1 MIRGTK
7 VDLVAVSTEYID
19 KYGKWINDPEV
30 TDKLG
35 DPKIPLSKGKEREWL
50 ESVLSG
56 QGDGHVFTILT
67 KKGEPIG
74 NISFNHLDFR
84 NSHGVLGIMIGEKR
98 LWDKGFGTDAIKTL
112 LRFGFEEL
120 GLRKIELFLDPGNKR
135 ALACYKNCGF
145 VEEGRARK
153 HIFHR
158 GEYIDDLRMGILREE
173 WLRLVKKK

>member
-7 VDLVAVSTEYID
+7 VDLVAVSSEYTD
-19 KYGKWINDPEV
+19 YYSRWINDPEV
-30 TDKLG
+30 TDMLG
-35 DPKIPLSKGKEREWL
+35 DPNIPLSKGKEREWV

-56 QGDGHVFTILT
+56 KGGGRTFTILT

-74 NISFNHLDFR
+74 NAGFNHLDFR

-98 LWDKGFGTDAIKTL
+98 LWDKGFGTDAIRIL
-112 LRFGFEEL
+112 LKFGFDEL

-135 ALACYKNCGF
+135 ALACYRKCGF

-173 WLRLVKKK
+173 WLRHLKKK